1 MMPEK
6 TGETIED
13 GVCPSLLA
21 VSFSAPPG
29 RWMTYVPDKSNILR
43 HISGGLPG
51 GAVTGIAVDGI
62 RLYPEDSP
70 LVVQPDLLVDFA
82 RQTAVGLV
90 FQLHHPA
97 REIPR
102 AKRMLAHLDSR
113 AIRMSEHGVAVDG
126 RSPRRNVYYDNPSL
140 EVLWA
145 DSLDYEVVLGQYPNG
160 MWEFLYDT
168 STPTLLDDGDDWSVP
183 VGLITSL
190 DDIHYPIEMSRSG
203 FRDLDVRFV

>member
-1 MMPEK
+1 MSEK
-6 TGETIED
+6 TGETIEG

-21 VSFSAPPG
+21 VRFRSPPG
-29 RWMTYVPDKSNILR
+29 RWLTYDPAMR
-43 HISGGLPG
+43 HALGYLSGGLPG
-51 GAVTGIAVDGI
+51 GTIAGITLDGE
-62 RLYPEDSP
+62 RLYPEESP

-90 FQLHHPA
+90 FQMHHPA

-102 AKRMLAHLDSR
+102 AKRMLVDLDSR

-126 RSPRRNVYYDNPSL
+126 RPPRRNVYYDNPSL

-145 DSLDYEVVLGQYPNG
+145 DSDDYEVVLGQFDYG
-160 MWEFLYDT
+160 MWSFLYDT
-168 STPTLLDDGDDWSVP
+168 PTPTLLDDGDDWSVP

-190 DDIHYPIEMSRSG
+190 EDIGYPIEMSRDG